1 MSKRDWHSGQQWKDA
16 VWASGEMLSSLQ
28 KEGKRRRWVK
38 MNTYRFADGKLRA
51 FLPDD
56 LHFLSKHEGRSPT
69 KSVWERRR
77 WGRYEQKGNY

>member
-1 MSKRDWHSGQQWKDA
+1 
-16 VWASGEMLSSLQ
+16 
-28 KEGKRRRWVK
+28 

-69 KSVWERRR
+69 KSVWERRG
-77 WGRYEQKGNY
+77 WERYEQKGNY